1 MTQRPTIFQK
11 RIVIAAAFSVAAFAL
26 VGIRLID
33 VTLLNGAI
41 SGHHVKLMPQVASRA
56 DLRDRNGVIL
66 ARDLPVTDIGAR
78 PEYFW
83 DKRQAAHDLAAA
95 TGANEARLARMFAKK
110 PYVLVAQR
118 VTPDVLD
125 KVMALGLPAL
135 DLMPQ
140 NKRYYPMGREAAQ
153 VIGVT
158 EPDGKGISGLE
169 LGLDKPLRDSEDAIV
184 TSLDARVQFILAHEL
199 TQALTEYHAHAV
211 GGIVMN
217 VNSGEVLAMA
227 SLPDF
232 NPNARGR
239 SEGDSTRN
247 VMAQDHYELGSVF
260 KIFAFTLAMEDHTT
274 RPDEYFPI
282 AAGFRIGNHTI
293 HDAEK
298 LPAMMMAKDILA
310 QSSNVGTAQIAL
322 RSGPTRQKAFLK
334 SMGLLSLLV
343 TELPERRGPSYPS
356 NWGQTET
363 ATIGFGH
370 GVSVSPLTFVS
381 AAATVVNGGRRI
393 VPTFLKNPVDRRGP
407 QLIKPET
414 SAQMRELLR
423 YDVTDGTGRNADVP
437 GYDVGG
443 KTGSAEKN
451 ENGHYVAHKLLTS
464 FCAVFPVH
472 DPRYI
477 VFVMIDEP
485 HGEKA
490 SGVMALAG
498 HTAAPLA
505 GRVVSRIAPLL
516 GVPKAPVQVAETHN
530 GQT

>member
-1 MTQRPTIFQK
+1 
-11 RIVIAAAFSVAAFAL
+11 L
-26 VGIRLID
+26 
-33 VTLLNGAI
+33 
-41 SGHHVKLMPQVASRA
+41 
-56 DLRDRNGVIL
+56 
-66 ARDLPVTDIGAR
+66 
-78 PEYFW
+78 
-83 DKRQAAHDLAAA
+83 A
-95 TGANEARLARMFAKK
+95 TGASEARLARQFGRR

-118 VTPDVLD
+118 VTPDTLD

-135 DLMPQ
+135 DLMPRE
-140 NKRYYPMGREAAQ
+140 KRYYPMGRQAAQ
-153 VIGVT
+153 AIGVT

-169 LGLDKPLRDSEDAIV
+169 LGLDGRLRASSDSIV

-199 TQALTEYHAHAV
+199 AQAMADYHAHAV

-217 VNSGEVLAMA
+217 VNTGEVLAMA

-232 NPNARGR
+232 NPNARAPQ
-239 SEGDSTRN
+239 EDDSTRN
-247 VMAQDHYELGSVF
+247 VMAQDAYELGSVF
-260 KIFAFTLAMEDHTT
+260 KVFAFTLAMEDHTT
-274 RPDEYFPI
+274 RPEEYFPI

-322 RSGPTRQKAFLK
+322 RSGPARQRAFLK
-334 SMGLLSLLV
+334 SMGLLDPV
-343 TELPERRGPSYPS
+343 ATELPERRRPLIPR
-356 NWGQTET
+356 NWGPTET

-370 GVSVSPLTFVS
+370 GISVAPLSFVA

-393 VPTFLKNPVDRRGP
+393 VPTFLRRPLDSRGA
-407 QLIKPET
+407 QIIKPET
-414 SAQMRELLR
+414 SAQMRVLLR
-423 YDVTDGTGRNADVP
+423 YDVTNGTGRNADVP

-451 ENGHYVAHKLLTS
+451 IGGRYVAHKLLTS
-464 FCAVFPVH
+464 FCAVFPMH

-485 HGEKA
+485 HGDKA

-498 HTAAPLA
+498 HTAAPVA

-516 GVPKAPVQVAETHN
+516 GVPRAPIQLAEGHS

>member
-1 MTQRPTIFQK
+1 VTTSPSIFQK

-33 VTLLNGAI
+33 VTLLGGAI
-41 SGHHVKLMPQVASRA
+41 SGQPSKAPAEHFARA

-66 ARDLPVTDIGAR
+66 ARDLPVTDVGAR

-83 DKRQAAHDLAAA
+83 DKRQAAHDLAVA
-95 TGANEARLARMFAKK
+95 TGANEEHLAKLFAKK
-110 PYVLVAQR
+110 KYVLVAQR
-118 VTPDVLD
+118 VTPDTLD
-125 KVMALGLPAL
+125 KVMATGLPAL
-135 DLMPQ
+135 DLMSQ
-140 NKRYYPMGREAAQ
+140 RKRYYPMGREAAQ

-158 EPDGKGISGLE
+158 EPDGHGISGLE
-169 LGLDKPLRDSEDAIV
+169 MGLDKNLSDANTPIV
-184 TSLDARVQFILAHEL
+184 TSIDARVQFILAHEL
-199 TQALTEYHAHAV
+199 TQALKDYSAKSV
-211 GGIVMN
+211 GGIVMD
-217 VNSGEVLAMA
+217 VNTGEVLAMA

-232 NPNARGR
+232 DPNARGAGR
-239 SEGDSTRN
+239 EDSTRN
-247 VMAQDHYELGSVF
+247 VMAQDRYELGSVF
-260 KIFAFTLAMEDHTT
+260 KVFAFTLAVEDHTT
-274 RPDEYFPI
+274 RMDEFFPI
-282 AAGFRIGNHTI
+282 AAGFHIGNHTI

-310 QSSNVGTAQIAL
+310 ESSNVGTAQIAL

-334 SMGLLSLLV
+334 SLGLLDLLK

-356 NWGQTET
+356 NWGMTET

-370 GVSVSPLTFVS
+370 GISISPLSFVS
-381 AAATVVNGGRRI
+381 AAASVVNGGRKI
-393 VPTFLKNPVDRRGP
+393 TPTFLEHPVDSRGA
-407 QLIKPET
+407 QVIKPDT
-414 SAQMRELLR
+414 SLQMRDLLR
-423 YDVTDGTGRNADVP
+423 YDVTNGTGRNADVP

-485 HGEKA
+485 HGQKA

-498 HTAAPLA
+498 HTAAPVA
-505 GRVVSRIAPLL
+505 GRVIARIAPLL
-516 GVPKAPVQVAETHN
+516 GVPRAPVVVADAH

>member
-1 MTQRPTIFQK
+1 MTATPTFQK

-26 VGIRLID
+26 VGIRLIHL
-33 VTLLNGAI
+33 TLLNGDIIA
-41 SGHHVKLMPQVASRA
+41 PRVAAAVSEARA

-78 PEYFW
+78 PEFLP
-83 DKRQAAHDLAAA
+83 DRAEAAHQLAEA
-95 TGANEARLARMFAKK
+95 TGVNEARLARLFARK

-118 VTPDVLD
+118 VSPDTLD
-125 KVMALGLPAL
+125 KVMELGLPAL
-135 DLMPQ
+135 DLMPRD
-140 NKRYYPMGREAAQ
+140 KRYYPAGREAAQ

-158 EPDGKGISGLE
+158 DPDGSGLSGLE
-169 LGLDKPLRDSEDAIV
+169 LGLDRHLREARQPIV
-184 TSLDARVQFILAHEL
+184 TSLDVRVQFILAHEL
-199 TQALTEYHAHAV
+199 AAAREAYHAV
-211 GGIVMN
+211 STGGIVMD
-217 VNSGEVLAMA
+217 VRTGEVLAMA

-232 NPNARGR
+232 DPNARSYSR
-239 SEGDSTRN
+239 GDSGRN
-247 VMAQDHYELGSVF
+247 VMAQDAYELGSVF
-260 KIFAFTLAMEDHTT
+260 KVFAFTLAMEDHTT

-298 LPAMMMAKDILA
+298 LPAVMMAKDILA

-322 RSGPTRQKAFLK
+322 RSGPSRQRAFLA
-334 SMGLLSLLV
+334 SLGLLDAIV
-343 TELPERRGPSYPS
+343 TELPERRRPLIPR
-356 NWGQTET
+356 NWGPTET

-370 GVSVSPLTFVS
+370 GISVSPLSFVA

-393 VPTFLKNPVDRRGP
+393 VPTFLKHPVDSRGA
-407 QLIKPET
+407 QVIKPET
-414 SAQMRELLR
+414 SLTMRELLR
-423 YDVTDGTGRNADVP
+423 YDVTDGTGRNADVL

-451 ENGHYVAHKLLTS
+451 VAGRYVAHKLITS
-464 FCAVFPVH
+464 FCAVFPIH

-498 HTAAPLA
+498 HTAAPTA
-505 GRVVSRIAPLL
+505 GRVVARIAPLL
-516 GVPKAPVQVAETHN
+516 GVPRVPVTTKDTN
-530 GQT
+530 GQS

>member
-1 MTQRPTIFQK
+1 MTATPTFQK

-26 VGIRLID
+26 VGLRLVHI
-33 VTLLNGAI
+33 TLFNHDIIARHIGPAA
-41 SGHHVKLMPQVASRA
+41 VFARA

-78 PEYFW
+78 PEFLP
-83 DKRQAAHDLAAA
+83 DRNEAAHQLSLA
-95 TGANEARLARMFAKK
+95 TGVDGNRLARLFAKK

-118 VTPDVLD
+118 VSPDVLD
-125 KVMALGLPAL
+125 KVMELGLPAL

-140 NKRYYPMGREAAQ
+140 DKRYYPVGREAAQ

-169 LGLDKPLRDSEDAIV
+169 LGLDHALRNTAEPIV
-184 TSLDARVQFILAHEL
+184 TSLDMRVQFILAHEL
-199 TQALTEYHAHAV
+199 AAAREAYHAVAT
-211 GGIVMN
+211 GGIVMD
-217 VNSGEVLAMA
+217 VRSGEVIAMA

-232 NPNARGR
+232 NPNARKA
-239 SEGDSTRN
+239 SPGDSGRN
-247 VMAQDHYELGSVF
+247 VMAQDAYELGSVF
-260 KIFAFTLAMEDHTT
+260 KVFAFTLAMEDHTT

-322 RSGPTRQKAFLK
+322 RSGPTRQQAFLR
-334 SMGLLSLLV
+334 SMGLLDAIV
-343 TELPERRGPSYPS
+343 TELPERRRPLIPR
-356 NWGQTET
+356 NWGMTET

-370 GVSVSPLTFVS
+370 GISVSPLSFVA
-381 AAATVVNGGRRI
+381 AAATVVNGGRKI
-393 VPTFLKNPVDRRGP
+393 VPTFLKHLDDARGA
-407 QLIKPET
+407 QIIKPAT
-414 SAQMRELLR
+414 SLQMRELLR
-423 YDVTDGTGRNADVP
+423 YDVTNGTGRNADVP

-451 ENGHYVAHKLLTS
+451 VGGHYVAHKLLTS
-464 FCAVFPVH
+464 FCAVFPIH

-477 VFVMIDEP
+477 VFIMIDEP

-498 HTAAPLA
+498 HTAAPTA
-505 GRVVSRIAPLL
+505 GRIVSRIAPLL
-516 GVPKAPVQVAETHN
+516 GVPRGPIQVADAN
-530 GQT
+530 GRT

>member
-1 MTQRPTIFQK
+1 MKQQPTVFQK
-11 RIVIAAAFSVAAFAL
+11 RIVVAAAFSVAAFAL
-26 VGIRLID
+26 VGLRLVD
-33 VTLLNGAI
+33 VTLLHGGVTHRGKAI
-41 SGHHVKLMPQVASRA
+41 ETVFARA

-83 DKRQAAHDLAAA
+83 DKKQAAHDLAAA
-95 TGANEARLARMFAKK
+95 TGVNEQRLARMFATK

-118 VTPDVLD
+118 VTPDALD
-125 KVMALGLPAL
+125 KVMALGLPGL

-140 NKRYYPMGREAAQ
+140 AKRYYPMAREAAQ

-169 LGLDKPLRDSEDAIV
+169 LGLDEKLRASDEPIV
-184 TSLDARVQFILAHEL
+184 TSIDARVQFILAHEL
-199 TQALTEYHAHAV
+199 SQAMTDYHAHAV
-211 GGIVMN
+211 GGIVMD
-217 VNSGEVLAMA
+217 VNSGEVVAMA

-232 NPNARGR
+232 NPNARGHQ
-239 SEGDSTRN
+239 EGDSTRN
-247 VMAQDHYELGSVF
+247 VMAQDAYELGSVF

-282 AAGFRIGNHTI
+282 AAGFHIGNHTI
-293 HDAEK
+293 HDAEA
-298 LPAMMMAKDILA
+298 LPSMMMAKDILA

-322 RSGPTRQKAFLK
+322 RSGPVRQKAFLK
-334 SMGLLSLLV
+334 GMGLLGTPMS
-343 TELPERRGPSYPS
+343 ELPERRGASYPR
-356 NWGQTET
+356 NWGPTET

-370 GVSVSPLTFVS
+370 GIMVSPLAFVS
-381 AAATVVNGGRRI
+381 AAATVVNGGRKI
-393 VPTFLKNPVDRRGP
+393 VPTFLRNPTDRRSE
-407 QLIKPET
+407 QIIKPET

-423 YDVTDGTGRNADVP
+423 YDVTNGTGRNADVP
-437 GYDVGG
+437 GYLVGG

-451 ENGHYVAHKLLTS
+451 VNGRYVAHKLLTS
-464 FCAVFPVH
+464 FCAVFPI
-472 DPRYI
+472 DKPRYV

-516 GVPKAPVQVAETHN
+516 GVPRAPIQVAETH

>member
-1 MTQRPTIFQK
+1 MSNAPTIFQK
-11 RIVIAAAFSVAAFAL
+11 RIVIAAAACVAAFAL
-26 VGIRLID
+26 VGIRLVD

-41 SGHHVKLMPQVASRA
+41 SGHRAHFAARETGRA
-56 DLRDRNGVIL
+56 DLRDRNGIIL

-83 DKRQAAHDLAAA
+83 DKKQAAHDLAHA
-95 TGANEARLARMFAKK
+95 TGANEAHLAAMFQKK

-125 KVMALGLPAL
+125 AVMALGLPAL

-140 NKRYYPMGREAAQ
+140 RKRYYPMGREAAQ
-153 VIGVT
+153 AIGVT
-158 EPDGKGISGLE
+158 EPDGSGVSGLE
-169 LGLDKPLRDSEDAIV
+169 LGLDKKLKDSKAPIV
-184 TSLDARVQFILAHEL
+184 TSLDARVQFILSSEL
-199 TQALTEYHAHAV
+199 ATARQAYDAHAV

-217 VNSGEVLAMA
+217 VNTGEVLAMA

-232 NPNARGR
+232 DPNARSG

-247 VMAQDHYELGSVF
+247 IMAQDAYELGSVF

-274 RPDEYFPI
+274 RLDETFPI
-282 AAGFRIGNHTI
+282 AAGFHIGNHTI
-293 HDAEK
+293 HDAEH
-298 LPAMMMAKDILA
+298 LPSVMMAKDILA

-322 RSGPTRQKAFLK
+322 RSGPTRQRQFLQN
-334 SMGLLSLLV
+334 MGLLDAIV
-343 TELPERRGPSYPS
+343 TELPERRKPMYPS
-356 NWGQTET
+356 NWGLTET

-370 GVSVSPLTFVS
+370 GISVSPLSFVA
-381 AAATVVNGGRRI
+381 AAATVVNGGRKI
-393 VPTFLKNPVDRRGP
+393 VPTFLKNPVDSRGA

-414 SAQMRELLR
+414 SAQMRDLLR
-423 YDVTDGTGRNADVP
+423 YVVTNGTGKNADVP

-451 ENGHYVAHKLLTS
+451 SGGHYVAHKLLTS

-485 HGEKA
+485 HGDKA

-498 HTAAPLA
+498 HTAAPVA
-505 GRVVSRIAPLL
+505 GHVVSRIAPLL
-516 GVPKAPVQVAETHN
+516 GVPRAPIVVADTHK
-530 GQT
+530 